1 MLATFPTRGTPLH
14 EVSRRYRRIG
24 DHYDAVVARYD
35 AIAEFYDAK
44 VDHGVTDVGS
54 VALLDLAGD
63 VRGRRLADIA
73 CGEGRIARELA
84 RRGADV
90 TGVDI
95 SDRLL
100 RKALAAER
108 DDPLGITYLRAD
120 VTASETLA
128 GATFDG
134 VVCNYGLSDIDDLHG
149 VLTTVS
155 RVLGPSG
162 WFVFSILH
170 PCFPGWDDD
179 APSSWPVEG
188 GYYREGWWLADN
200 TGFRGKVGANHRT
213 LSTYVNRLIE
223 HGLQIEVV
231 AEPPPDAKWAAR
243 RPGTGAVPV
252 HLATRCRS
260 RPTVEGGPALSV

>member
-1 MLATFPTRGTPLH
+1 MAASAT
-14 EVSRRYRRIG
+14 
-24 DHYDAVVARYD
+24 YDAVVARYD
-35 AIAEFYDAK
+35 AIAEFYDAR

-63 VRGRRLADIA
+63 VHGRRLADIA

-100 RKALAAER
+100 LKGLAAER
-108 DDPLGITYLRAD
+108 DDPLGVTYIRAD
-120 VTASETLA
+120 VTAAETLA
-128 GATFDG
+128 GVKFDG
-134 VVCNYGLSDIDDLHG
+134 VVCNYGLSDIDDLDG
-149 VLTTVS
+149 ALATVS
-155 RVLGPSG
+155 RVLGSAG

-179 APSSWPVEG
+179 APSSWPVEA
-188 GYYREGWWLADN
+188 GYHQEGWWLAGN

-213 LSTYVNRLIE
+213 LSTYLNRLTA
-223 HGLQIEVV
+223 HGLPIDVV
-231 AEPPPDAKWAAR
+231 VEPPPDAKWAAR
-243 RPGTGAVPV
+243 RPGTAAVPV
-252 HLATRCRS
+252 HLVARCRKPHP
-260 RPTVEGGPALSV
+260 R